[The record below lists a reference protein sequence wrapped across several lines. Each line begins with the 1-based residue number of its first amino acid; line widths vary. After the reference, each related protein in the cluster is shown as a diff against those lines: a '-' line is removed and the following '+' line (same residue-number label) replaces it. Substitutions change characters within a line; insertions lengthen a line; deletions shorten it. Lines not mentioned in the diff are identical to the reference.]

1 MRRRMPAAVI
11 FDNDGL
17 TLDTEHTWTRAES
30 ALYARY
36 GTEFTLDHKRE
47 MLGTSGAKSA
57 LSMERHLGQPGRGR
71 ELTRERRELVHSELD
86 GAGVEPMPGV
96 LELIAALRERA
107 I

>member
-47 MLGTSGAKSA
+47 MLGTSGVKSA
-57 LSMERHLGQPGRGR
+57 LTRERPFGEPGGAA
-71 ELTRERRELVHSELD
+71 ELRVERRELVHAELD
-86 GAGVEPMPGV
+86 GAGVEPMPGALV
-96 LELIAALRERA
+96 LL
-107 I
+107 

>member
-1 MRRRMPAAVI
+1 MPAAVI

-47 MLGTSGAKSA
+47 MLGTSGEKSA
-57 LSMERHLGQPGRGR
+57 L
-71 ELTRERRELVHSELD
+71 TT
-86 GAGVEPMPGV
+86 
-96 LELIAALRERA
+96 AAKRS
-107 I
+107 